1 MVSVRGRKT
10 LYETIDS
17 VLQQK
22 YPKFE
27 ILIIRNCI
35 QEIPQDIDVVEK
47 DFFYHDNL
55 IKEIY
60 VRKKGKR

>member
-1 MVSVRGRKT
+1 MIPVIGRKT
-10 LYETIDS
+10 LNETIDS

-27 ILIIRNCI
+27 ILIIRNGI

-47 DFFYHDNL
+47 DVFYHDNL